1 MASIAVSF
9 TPSTGVPTPP
19 YDFQFRNFGDNNIP
33 RVYDNSASFNPSANG
48 ANALTGP
55 AYAQKRIW
63 AVSSIVNTSDATY
76 FDEMYRAWDADRAA
90 GKPVACG
97 VVDDTFGATVTTSA
111 IFSTA
116 PTYTRMGPNHT
127 MVSFGLTEV

>member
-9 TPSTGVPTPP
+9 TPSGGGIPQTS
-19 YDFQFRNFGDNNIP
+19 FQFRNFGDNNIP
-33 RVYDNSASFNPSANG
+33 RTYLDTASFTPSANG
-48 ANALTGP
+48 ASILSGP
-55 AYAQKRIW
+55 AFSQKRIW
-63 AVSSIVNTSDATY
+63 AISSIIDSTEAHN
-76 FDEMYRAWDADRAA
+76 FDELYRAWDTDRAT

-97 VVDDTFGATVTTSA
+97 VVDDTFGATVTTNA

-116 PTYTRMGPNHT
+116 PTYTRMGPNYT